1 MPNSHVCDSPC
12 APTWRDSDSPLG
24 RVPRVAPFLWWV
36 FAKATGPPIK
46 NDQHRVCHPIF
57 TRCAAKKKKQT
68 FNIYIYI
75 CYMYI
80 YMLYIYV
87 IYIYVI
93 YIWYIYVIY
102 MIYIYIYVFYIYI
115 CDIYIY
121 MLYIYDIYNNICY
134 IYICYIY
141 MFYIWYIY
149 VYICLYIYICVCDMI
164 LEKGKRHQNPLEKLM
179 GESMEPQ
186 ATHRGQ
192 ATEIQHGGRPLQRA
206 TCNVSKRV
214 WFHRFNDFHAGNPTE
229 IWSSNSFYP
238 GKLHDLTSSAQN
250 QHIWY
255 QFTTILTYYGI
266 IPVYQLI

>member
-1 MPNSHVCDSPC
+1 
-12 APTWRDSDSPLG
+12 
-24 RVPRVAPFLWWV
+24 
-36 FAKATGPPIK
+36 
-46 NDQHRVCHPIF
+46 
-57 TRCAAKKKKQT
+57 
-68 FNIYIYI
+68 
-75 CYMYI
+75 
-80 YMLYIYV
+80 MLYI
-87 IYIYVI
+87 
-93 YIWYIYVIY
+93 
-102 MIYIYIYVFYIYI
+102 
-115 CDIYIY
+115 C
-121 MLYIYDIYNNICY
+121 
-134 IYICYIY
+134 

-149 VYICLYIYICVCDMI
+149 IYVYIYMYICIYIYICVCDMI

-266 IPVYQLI
+266 IPVYQKKYNTSIYIYIIYIYIWMLYKWCIYT